1 MYYTVYKITN
11 LENGKVY
18 IGAHKTNDLD
28 DGYMGS
34 GKIIIRAI
42 KKYGI
47 EHFHKEYLEI
57 FDNADDMFKMES
69 NLVDNDFILRE
80 DTYNLKLGGEGS
92 FDFINNNTELRVA
105 KNKLAAQRTH
115 EALERK
121 YGDGWKSFIRER
133 MESAVSSSDRS
144 KWSRINGLKMT
155 GFFKGQKHTQET
167 KSTISKKAKERL
179 KDKTKNSQFG
189 TKWITDGIYNKKI
202 NSSDDVPD
210 GWRYGRVMDVDKL
223 NTKNL
228 LQREKYESHT
238 KKHQQKV
245 DDIKKWHNNFIESD
259 YKSVREFVRMSDY
272 PNTSQQLS
280 RLFKKYIPNYMN

>member
-11 LENGKVY
+11 LVNGKIY
-18 IGAHKTNDLD
+18 IGVHRTKDLD

-42 KKYGI
+42 KKYGV

-57 FDNADDMFKMES
+57 FDNVDDMFNMES

-105 KNKLAAQRTH
+105 KNRLAAQRTH

-133 MESAVSSSDRS
+133 MESAVSVNDRS
-144 KWSRINGLKMT
+144 EWSRVNGLKMA

-167 KSTISKKAKERL
+167 KDIIGKKAQERL

-189 TKWITDGIYNKKI
+189 TKWITDGICNRKI

-210 GWRYGRVMDVDKL
+210 GWHYGRVIDV
-223 NTKNL
+223 KNPNKKKL
-228 LQREKYESHT
+228 LQRERHERYT
-238 KKHQQKV
+238 KNQQQKV
-245 DDIKKWHNNFIESD
+245 EVIKEWYDKFIKSE

-272 PNTSQQLS
+272 PNSSQQLS
-280 RLFKKYIPNYMN
+280 RSFKKYIPNYNN